1 MINWYSVI
9 VEMQRRQDEIAR
21 VAQENRGKHIMRQPG
36 EVRKRSSHI
45 MAEILIQAGNWLVNM
60 GCRLQTPY
68 ERLATATRTG
78 MQQSHIMAP
87 KKAPCA
93 SL

>member
-1 MINWYSVI
+1 MINWYSVT

-21 VAQENRGKHIMRQPG
+21 AAEYNRAKHIMRQPG
-36 EVRKRSSHI
+36 QEHKKSGHI
-45 MAEILIQAGNWLVNM
+45 MAELLIQTGNWLVSV

-68 ERLATATRTG
+68 MRLATATRNG
-78 MQQSHIMAP
+78 MQQDHIMGP

-93 SL
+93 S